1 MKTSFSKAILFLA
14 IGIISL
20 TSCKQEDPAKE
31 ATISLKVTSAT
42 SESIAFEITT
52 ENAKTFSYAVGKTSE
67 ISAAEY
73 KTQDADNGNPVKL
86 ETTGL
91 QANTEYTI
99 KAFATNTEGRNTNE
113 VAQTA
118 TTSESASIRIEILE
132 KTSHSVKFKLT
143 PLNAIRYAYT
153 IVETSSEIETVP
165 LDKIIDQDSESEFEE
180 TGLKENTNYSIIA
193 AATNA
198 EGEES
203 ERTYMSVLTEIEP
216 VITVSEIQPS
226 FNQAL
231 VSIYSDNASGY
242 GYAAV
247 EKGKEMPQRS
257 SFKTGTITDGSASF
271 IIQSLAPQT
280 DYTLYIYGINAKGY
294 EGEISAEEF
303 STMEEPE
310 EKAFDVQ
317 IENLCSTDAD
327 IVVTMDNEKYSKF
340 YFVLSSRESLYPS
353 DYNQWDWQNIV
364 HEAGYCY
371 PAYRE
376 YHESTTIGLREWI
389 GADEYFYPEST
400 YIIGAIP
407 ENADGSLD
415 ATATI
420 WKEFEMPEV
429 EFGESTATVSI
440 EEISSSYDKIA
451 YAVNSDS
458 QGIEC
463 YYTYYME
470 GSYSD
475 GQLDQYAMTALQS
488 IPYESTGETLIQDY
502 LRAGMEYTVI
512 AVPKDSE
519 GKLGAIAYL
528 NTSTKS
534 IDYTGNAE
542 GEASVLETGMN
553 EVRFDCVLGNN
564 AVAMKYHYV
573 KASDYEEQ
581 SFLRGLLVNNAKEI
595 SSSQEVLIG
604 NLDPGVEY
612 VFGFAP
618 IDENGISGTQTIL
631 RHSTTSYVFDGNP
644 LADVEIEITSCMDL
658 GGGMYWP
665 ILNATPNEYVSK
677 YHIGF
682 KDSYSSDMSSSEFV
696 DQCAKGKWFSYT
708 AAQTEISDLFTDG
721 GNVVILVLMYD
732 LEGKMCPIKEVR
744 VEETWN

>member
-226 FNQAL
+226 FNQAI
-231 VSIYSDNASGY
+231 VSLYSDNASGY

-257 SFKTGTITDGSASF
+257 SFKTGTITEHVRRGSER
-271 IIQSLAPQT
+271 T
-280 DYTLYIYGINAKGY
+280 T
-294 EGEISAEEF
+294 
-303 STMEEPE
+303 
-310 EKAFDVQ
+310 
-317 IENLCSTDAD
+317 NL
-327 IVVTMDNEKYSKF
+327 
-340 YFVLSSRESLYPS
+340 
-353 DYNQWDWQNIV
+353 
-364 HEAGYCY
+364 
-371 PAYRE
+371 
-376 YHESTTIGLREWI
+376 
-389 GADEYFYPEST
+389 
-400 YIIGAIP
+400 
-407 ENADGSLD
+407 
-415 ATATI
+415 
-420 WKEFEMPEV
+420 EV
-429 EFGESTATVSI
+429 ERHAQR
-440 EEISSSYDKIA
+440 K
-451 YAVNSDS
+451 
-458 QGIEC
+458 
-463 YYTYYME
+463 
-470 GSYSD
+470 
-475 GQLDQYAMTALQS
+475 
-488 IPYESTGETLIQDY
+488 
-502 LRAGMEYTVI
+502 
-512 AVPKDSE
+512 
-519 GKLGAIAYL
+519 
-528 NTSTKS
+528 
-534 IDYTGNAE
+534 
-542 GEASVLETGMN
+542 VLEAQAGRETTRHVGL
-553 EVRFDCVLGNN
+553 DIPQVL
-564 AVAMKYHYV
+564 
-573 KASDYEEQ
+573 
-581 SFLRGLLVNNAKEI
+581 
-595 SSSQEVLIG
+595 
-604 NLDPGVEY
+604 
-612 VFGFAP
+612 
-618 IDENGISGTQTIL
+618 
-631 RHSTTSYVFDGNP
+631 
-644 LADVEIEITSCMDL
+644 L
-658 GGGMYWP
+658 GGGIHARHQAAVATLCQDDVALRIAVIDRTADHADRLADLRVQVSIGTEAIRTHTIVRQAIRQLLQRVAVARDVGVQGP
-665 ILNATPNEYVSK
+665 GPVFRADDVATQRQLDTPVADQTGVHDPLGVTTRRRRIHLN
-677 YHIGF
+677 
-682 KDSYSSDMSSSEFV
+682 D
-696 DQCAKGKWFSYT
+696 
-708 AAQTEISDLFTDG
+708 
-721 GNVVILVLMYD
+721 LVLRVAV
-732 LEGKMCPIKEVR
+732 IEVEITPEAV
-744 VEETWN
+744 VEHPPFGTHLV